1 MVFPMKD
8 ISDDTGVDEFFEKR
22 NKSIG
27 EDRAVYRLFTEQVE
41 KDLLD
46 GASKGLGEMATIRN
60 AGILP
65 STFYRWRR
73 DARENWE
80 DNPDHTMVKF
90 FKEYDKER
98 AKHQEKL
105 LRYVDPMSNPKYAMQ
120 LLEKLYKDDFGKVE
134 VVEHT
139 GEVTA
144 NVSMQEKRDRLAR
157 IMQNENQEDD
167 V

>member
-1 MVFPMKD
+1 M
-8 ISDDTGVDEFFEKR
+8 
-22 NKSIG
+22 
-27 EDRAVYRLFTEQVE
+27 L
-41 KDLLD
+41 
-46 GASKGLGEMATIRN
+46 TI
-60 AGILP
+60 
-65 STFYRWRR
+65 
-73 DARENWE
+73 
-80 DNPDHTMVKF
+80 
-90 FKEYDKER
+90 
-98 AKHQEKL
+98 QEKL

-167 V
+167 DV